1 MMARGFE
8 FEVQAGS
15 GPPPGTYKGVLESIE
30 ATTHQEFGDGVRIT
44 WRITEGMSSGLL
56 ASRTCNPHPT
66 PTNAT
71 GRLMAGLLG
80 RQIKPGEKVSLAA
93 CIGRSYMVVVGLGR
107 NGQSTRVESCVPL
120 T

>member
-1 MMARGFE
+1 MARGFE

-15 GPPPGTYKGVLESIE
+15 GPPPGTYKAVLTAIES
-30 ATTHQEFGDGVRIT
+30 TTHPEYGEGLRFSWQIA
-44 WRITEGMSSGLL
+44 EGMSAGLL
-56 ASRTCNPHPT
+56 AARTCNPHPT

-80 RQIKPGEKVSLAA
+80 RQIKPGEKVSLAG
-93 CIGRSYMVVVGLGR
+93 CIGRNYMVVVGMGR